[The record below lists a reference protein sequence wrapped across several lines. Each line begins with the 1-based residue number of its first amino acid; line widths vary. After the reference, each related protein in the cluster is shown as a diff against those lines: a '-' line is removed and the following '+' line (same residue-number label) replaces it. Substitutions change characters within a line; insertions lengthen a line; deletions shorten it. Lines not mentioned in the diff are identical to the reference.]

1 MFIKR
6 FVDFQFV
13 SENVGRL
20 KKLEYLNLALNN
32 VEKIENL
39 ESKYEKKYTYFNI
52 YCCFKNWIATAAR
65 KEMRKQLI
73 SIQCKH
79 GLFVQEMF
87 VPDYSQSFYERLFFS
102 Y

>member
-1 MFIKR
+1 MVFNQNIIFKQHIILHFKDLLQCIRKVDKYKEYHYNKHRFNCLIIKR

-39 ESKYEKKYTYFNI
+39 ESKYEKI
-52 YCCFKNWIATAAR
+52 YIF
-65 KEMRKQLI
+65 
-73 SIQCKH
+73 
-79 GLFVQEMF
+79 
-87 VPDYSQSFYERLFFS
+87 
-102 Y
+102 

>member
-39 ESKYEKKYTYFNI
+39 ESKYEKNI
-52 YCCFKNWIATAAR
+52 HILTFIVVLKI
-65 KEMRKQLI
+65 ELLQQLE
-73 SIQCKH
+73 KK
-79 GLFVQEMF
+79 
-87 VPDYSQSFYERLFFS
+87 
-102 Y
+102 